1 MYQKLRLMWRLSRAK
16 RRLDDTKFLEK
27 ELFLIDNLVDG
38 GTALDIG
45 ANKGIYS
52 YMLAKVCDRV
62 VAFEANQSLA
72 DKLRRAL
79 PRHCEVVAK
88 AASDESGTATFYIP
102 VEQDS
107 GTADRPNVGSMERP
121 KGPMREV
128 TVETQRLDD
137 FPVDDVRFVKIDVEG
152 HEAAVLAG
160 AWRLLEEHRPTVLLE
175 ILNPHGNEALRIFDR
190 FKSMGYQCTQ
200 LQNRQLRAIS
210 KLPENNIYRNYIFL
224 PSVE

>member
-1 MYQKLRLMWRLSRAK
+1 MYQRLRLSWRIGRA
-16 RRLDDTKFLEK
+16 RRRMASKSFFEK

-62 VAFEANQSLA
+62 IAFEANQSLA

-79 PRHCEVVAK
+79 PRHCEVFAK
-88 AASDESGTATFYIP
+88 AASDENGTATFYIP

-121 KGPMREV
+121 EGPMREV
-128 TVETQRLDD
+128 TVETQCLDD
-137 FPVDDVRFVKIDVEG
+137 LPVDDVRFVKIDVEG

-160 AWRLLEEHRPTVLLE
+160 AWGLMEAHRPTVLLE
-175 ILNPHGNEALRIFDR
+175 ILNPNGSEARDIFKR
-190 FKSMGYQCTQ
+190 FRSMGYQCMQ
-200 LQNRQLRAIS
+200 LQNRELRAIPQ
-210 KLPENNIYRNYIFL
+210 LPESNVYRNYIFL
-224 PSVE
+224 PLAA

>member
-1 MYQKLRLMWRLSRAK
+1 MYQKLRLMWRLARAR
-16 RRLDDTKFLEK
+16 RRLDDAKFLEK
-27 ELFLIDNLVDG
+27 ELFLIPNLVDG

-52 YMLAKVCDRV
+52 HMLAKVCDRV
-62 VAFEANQSLA
+62 IAFEANKGLA

-79 PRHCEVVAK
+79 PRHCDVNAT
-88 AASDESGTATFYIP
+88 AASDKNGTATFYIP

-121 KGPMREV
+121 EGPLREV

-137 FPVDDVRFVKIDVEG
+137 LPVDDVRFVKIDVEG
-152 HEAAVLAG
+152 HEPAVLAG

-175 ILNPHGNEALRIFDR
+175 ILNPNGSEARDIFDR
-190 FKSMGYQCTQ
+190 FKSMGYQCMQ

-210 KLPENNIYRNYIFL
+210 KLPESNIYRNYIFL
-224 PSVE
+224 PSVG